1 METRCAIYVHSISHG
16 CETDESSSLR
26 LLHLCGVFLARSDYG
41 QVLQAPRHCVR
52 LLASAELDLRLAAV
66 TAQKVAAILIAVR
79 ERARV
84 EVRWNKLRVGNGAQI
99 TKQHVKDVFASA
111 LENTAV
117 QRSGSV
123 IQPLG
128 SPAFGDFED
137 AGFLYS
143 DIPVRVAP
151 VLSAS
156 MHAKSCSLS

>member
-41 QVLQAPRHCVR
+41 QVLQAPRQR

-99 TKQHVKDVFASA
+99 TKQHVKHFFASA
-111 LENTAV
+111 LANTAV
-117 QRSGSV
+117 QQSGSV

-143 DIPVRVAP
+143 DIPGRVAP